1 MNYNKT
7 SIQTYPINIERLL
20 SYMTENEVP
29 NIESITGAKG
39 KNYFEYLSTLPSRT
53 GQAYKLGTLRVH
65 LTTVKLFAKYTQR
78 DRTGTN
84 RSTGTILR

>member
-29 NIESITGAKG
+29 NIKSITGARV

-53 GQAYKLGTLRVH
+53 GQAI
-65 LTTVKLFAKYTQR
+65 
-78 DRTGTN
+78 N
-84 RSTGTILR
+84 